1 MAPVTSTYRLQLG
14 PDLDLDGAARLLPY
28 LRRLGASH
36 AYLSPVL
43 QAAPG
48 STHGYDVVDHS
59 RVSAELGGEAA
70 WDRLVGAARE
80 CDVGLVLDVVP
91 NHMAIAGRHNRW
103 WWDVLEN
110 GASSRYASYF
120 DIAWNPPEGRL
131 GSRILM
137 PVLGDHY
144 GRALERGELCLRRED
159 GALILTYFEH
169 ELPIGVDTEG
179 PLLEAAAERAGSER
193 LAALAQRCS
202 ALPVLSVD
210 ERDEAI
216 ARDLEKDAL
225 KAELGDVCAAE
236 PAAADA
242 LDVEIAALNADPDRL
257 DALLSAQH
265 HRLARWKTAAT
276 ELDYRRFFDIPS
288 LVGLRVEDEHV
299 FQASHRLIL
308 AWLREGRIDGLRID
322 HVDGLRDPEGYLGR
336 LRAEAEGAPVW
347 VEKILE
353 RGERLPATW
362 PVAGTTG
369 YDVGALLTRLFVDP
383 AGEAPLT
390 RLWHGFTGETDSWE
404 DVAGTARLDVLR
416 QLLGSDL
423 NRLAGAFVDVLEG
436 TRRLRDF
443 TRQETVDALR
453 EVLACLGRYRTYVRP
468 EHGQVSEQDRVVV
481 RAAADAARAR
491 RPDLDGELFDFLAAV
506 LLLESRERAT
516 PGRAARDE
524 FVARFQQTSDPVRA
538 KGVEDTAYYRH
549 LRLTCLNEVGGDPD
563 RFGATLDELH
573 AELAAR
579 AAAGSTSMATTST
592 HDSKRGEDVRAR
604 IALLSE
610 IPDRWRAA
618 VEEWSRLARPHRR
631 GKWPDRPLEYL
642 LYQTLVGAWPL
653 SAERAGA
660 HLLKAAREAKR
671 ETSWIAPDPDYED
684 ALAAFVRGCLG
695 DRAFVDALKR
705 FLEPLLP
712 AAWITALSM
721 KLLALTV
728 PGVPDLYQGSE
739 LWHLR
744 LVDPDNR
751 APVDFAG
758 RAALLEEVDGVPPEA
773 CWARAAEGLPK
784 LLVVSR
790 ALRLRRRRPELFAE
804 AHRPLVV
811 AGRGAGHLVA
821 FARGDRLAVLAP
833 RLVLGLGE
841 PEPDW
846 GDTTVGLP
854 EGSWHDE
861 LRGER
866 VAGGSRRVEELLG
879 PFPVGLLSR

>member
-14 PDLDLDGAARLLPY
+14 PDLDLDAAAGLLPY
-28 LRRLGASH
+28 LRRLGVSH

-70 WDRLVGAARE
+70 WERLVAAARE
-80 CDVGLVLDVVP
+80 WGVGLVLDVVP

-110 GASSRYASYF
+110 GASSRYASHF
-120 DIAWNPPEGRL
+120 DIAWNPPERRL
-131 GSRILM
+131 RGRILM
-137 PVLGDHY
+137 PVLCDHY
-144 GRALERGELCLRRED
+144 GRVLERRELCLHREH
-159 GALILTYFEH
+159 GALILTYFDH
-169 ELPIGVDTEG
+169 ELPIGVDTAA
-179 PLLEAAAERAGSER
+179 PLLEAAAARSGSKR
-193 LAALAQRCS
+193 LGALAPRCG
-202 ALPVLSVD
+202 ALPTLTAQD
-210 ERDEAI
+210 RDEAI

-225 KAELGDVCAAE
+225 KAELGIVCTAE
-236 PAAADA
+236 PGAADA
-242 LDVEIAALNADPDRL
+242 LNAEITAVNADLDRL
-257 DALLSAQH
+257 DALLSTQH
-265 HRLARWKTAAT
+265 YRLARWKTAAT

-299 FQASHRLIL
+299 FQASHRLVL
-308 AWLREGRIDGLRID
+308 EWLREGRIDGLRID
-322 HVDGLRDPEGYLGR
+322 HVDGLRDPEDYLHR
-336 LRAEAEGAPVW
+336 LRDAAPNAPVW

-353 RGERLPATW
+353 HGEQLPSGW

-369 YDVGALLTRLFVDP
+369 YDAGALLTRLFVDP

-390 RLWHGFTGETDSWE
+390 RLWQGFTGETDSWE
-404 DVAGTARLDVLR
+404 VVSRIARLDVLR

-423 NRLAGAFVDVLEG
+423 NRLAGAFVAVLEG

-443 TRQETVDALR
+443 TRQEATDALR

-468 EHGQVSEQDRVVV
+468 EHGQVSEQDRRVV
-481 RAAADAARAR
+481 RAAVDTARAG
-491 RPDLDGELFDFLAAV
+491 RPDLDAELFDFVAAV
-506 LLLESRERAT
+506 LLLEARERAT
-516 PGRAARDE
+516 PGRAAQDE

-573 AELAAR
+573 TELAAR
-579 AAAGSTSMATTST
+579 ATAGSSAMTTTST

-604 IALLSE
+604 LALLSE

-618 VEEWSRLARPHRR
+618 VEEWSRLARRHRR
-631 GKWPDRPLEYL
+631 GKWPDPALEYL

-653 SAERAGA
+653 SGERAAA
-660 HLLKAAREAKR
+660 HVLKAAREAKR
-671 ETSWIAPDPDYED
+671 QTSWIAPDPDYED
-684 ALAAFVRGCLG
+684 TLLGFVRGCLD
-695 DRAFVDALKR
+695 DRAFVEALER

-712 AAWITALSM
+712 AAWITSLSM

-751 APVDFAG
+751 GAVDFAG
-758 RAALLEEVDGVPPEA
+758 RAALLDEVDRLPPEE
-773 CWARAAEGLPK
+773 CWKRAAEGLPK

-790 ALRLRRRRPELFAE
+790 ALRLRRRRPDVFCEP
-804 AHRPLVV
+804 HRPLRV
-811 AGRGAGHLVA
+811 AGPGDGHLVA
-821 FARGDRLAVLAP
+821 FARGDGLAVLAP

-841 PEPDW
+841 PEPHW
-846 GDTTVGLP
+846 RDTTVGLP

-861 LRGER
+861 LRGEP
-866 VAGGSRRVEELLG
+866 VAGGSRQVGELLG